1 MSLTFVRNA
10 CVRRRLWNMNATCQQ
25 KMLLQELTE
34 KRKALKLQEKE
45 LHKRQQQPVKK
56 EKLALNVGLILFI
69 LGNAFS

>member
-1 MSLTFVRNA
+1 
-10 CVRRRLWNMNATCQQ
+10 VRRRLWNMNAICQQ